1 MTSEELRALI
11 ESDAQAKALAEAGAA
26 DLCAARCRAIAPKVT
41 QLTKVTELTI
51 LSLYSNPQDAE
62 TVLQTIETVAEGNT
76 VVNRVLKW
84 LQPGAPG
91 VDIGDARVR
100 QLLVAPRQ
108 QGGVGLSAEL
118 ARPLLAAAEVE
129 PQISGADVST
139 AWPFGVEDNE

>member
-1 MTSEELRALI
+1 MTVDELRALI
-11 ESDAQAKALAEAGAA
+11 ESDAEAKALAETGAA

-41 QLTKVTELTI
+41 QLTRVTELSI

-62 TVLQTIETVAEGNT
+62 TVLQTIETVAEGNQ

-91 VDIGDARVR
+91 VDVGDARVR
-100 QLLVAPRQ
+100 QLLTAPRQ
-108 QGGVGLSAEL
+108 AGGIGLTAEL

-139 AWPFGVEDNE
+139 AWPFGV